1 MEETFDV
8 TKAVELLSATSR
20 MRVYLIYALVAG
32 LIGATLAGYA
42 TVGWAVPDAVN
53 FASAF
58 VNFLGVF
65 FGITAANNVTK
76 TETKTVEVTGTVED
90 SAVVKQEVIDPS
102 SEGVNYDDIVIEET
116 EGE

>member
-76 TETKTVEVTGTVED
+76 TETKTVTVEN
-90 SAVVKQEVIDPS
+90 SAVEEQEVIDPS

>member
-76 TETKTVEVTGTVED
+76 TETKTVTVEN
-90 SAVVKQEVIDPS
+90 SAVEEQEVIYPS